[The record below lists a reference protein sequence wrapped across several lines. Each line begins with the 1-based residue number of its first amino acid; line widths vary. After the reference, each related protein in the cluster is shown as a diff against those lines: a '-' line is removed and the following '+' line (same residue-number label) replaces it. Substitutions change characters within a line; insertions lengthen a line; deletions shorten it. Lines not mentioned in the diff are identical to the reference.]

1 MIYEPLTVGFLGE
14 ILAPARAS
22 VAFARQREGMDC

>member
-14 ILAPARAS
+14 ILAPAR